1 MKKLILIILATS
13 SSFVF
18 ADEAASCNGDYLQGT
33 IDVAPYFK
41 AGASQQGVELSHTHI
56 QVNSGGNEYDVA
68 IDNVFAND
76 YDQTNGSSV
85 PSSLAQSLQVG
96 QTVQLCGELYTSG
109 GLGIHWVHTNCGV
122 SSSGPNGYVVIN
134 GQNLTNNQE
143 YCYLWPS

>member
-1 MKKLILIILATS
+1 MKKIILILLSLSPIAGFAAT
-13 SSFVF
+13 
-18 ADEAASCNGDYLQGT
+18 ASNCNGDYLQGT

-41 AGASQQGVELSHTHI
+41 SGASQQGVELSHTHI
-56 QVNSGGNEYDVA
+56 QVNSAGSEYDVA

-96 QTVQLCGELYTSG
+96 QTVQLCGERYTG
-109 GLGIHWVHTNCGV
+109 GDIGIHWVHTNCGV
-122 SSSGPNGYVVIN
+122 SSSGPNGYVVVK
-134 GQNLTNNQE
+134 GRNLTNNQE